1 MSGLFSK
8 PRRRDSFPP
17 PGSEVKPEAPVG
29 VPETGEAETT
39 KKRKAIKAGRGGTI
53 LTGDL
58 APQKTGKARLLS
70 GKE

>member
-8 PRRRDSFPP
+8 PRRRDSMTPP
-17 PGSEVKPEAPVG
+17 PADPAPPVG
-29 VPETGEAETT
+29 VPETGEADVTQ
-39 KKRKAIKAGRGGTI
+39 KKKAIKAGRGGTI

-70 GKE
+70 GKV

>member
-8 PRRRDSFPP
+8 PRRRDTMTEP
-17 PGSEVKPEAPVG
+17 VKPEAPIG
-29 VPETGEAETT
+29 VPETGEADTT